1 MLGTS
6 PGFSYSHWAR
16 DRDER
21 FRAAISQKTHFKTF
35 FTMEVDITEDI

>member
-6 PGFSYSHWAR
+6 PDFSSSHWAR
-16 DRDER
+16 DKDER

-35 FTMEVDITEDI
+35 FTMEVYIMEDI